1 MFGASSDHAKMPDF
15 NRSNPEE
22 AKIQLFVPTIDYMTG
37 KETTITLETT

>member
-1 MFGASSDHAKMPDF
+1 MPDF